1 MFGESIGAFIDEELS
16 EDEQELFLD
25 HASKCTSCDV
35 LLQDYKSLKLT
46 MGRLKT
52 VSVSDDFDSSMRH
65 MIRME
70 NRHMHDPL
78 YRLKL
83 YVEENWKTFALVP
96 AAAAIVF
103 GLVFLRPELH
113 FIDDLRVK
121 SAQTEQNAQDSP
133 VLTDDID
140 NENEVVRYVLDTV
153 KKGEAENG
161 IFLNEHNLMQQAS
174 TAGMNINVIS
184 F

>member
-1 MFGESIGAFIDEELS
+1 MFGESIDAYIDGELS
-16 EDEQELFLD
+16 EDETEKFLTL
-25 HASKCTSCDV
+25 ASECTSCDL
-35 LLQDYKSLKLT
+35 LLQDYTSLKIT
-46 MGRLKT
+46 MGRLVT
-52 VSVSDDFDSSMRH
+52 VQVSDDFDISMRH
-65 MIRME
+65 MIRAE
-70 NRHMHDPL
+70 NRHMQDPL

-83 YVEENWKTFALVP
+83 FVEEKWKTFALAP
-96 AAAAIVF
+96 AAAVIVL
-103 GLVFLRPELH
+103 GLVFLRPDLH
-113 FIDDLRVK
+113 FIDGLRVETAK
-121 SAQTEQNAQDSP
+121 TEQNTQDTTL
-133 VLTDDID
+133 LTGDFD